1 MHIRH
6 FAFSGGLAMVLA
18 LAQGPVAAQTQ
29 TLDVKAKT
37 TGQTWTAPR
46 AADGH
51 ADLQG
56 VWANNNATP
65 MQRPKGLEGRATL
78 TDAEVTALRKKA
90 AELYD
95 GSGDTEFGDT
105 YFETVWTAV
114 QNGETGTHKKG
125 RNGQD
130 PVKGFDAGTGDYS
143 SAWLVGRDWDNRTSL
158 LIDPP
163 DGRMPALTAA
173 GKMAQASRKSYDE
186 ESKDGKRPD
195 SYEDISLGV
204 RCITFGSPRIGAG
217 YNSYYQI
224 VQTPEAVAFQMEMA
238 HDVRVIPLD
247 GSPHLPSTVS
257 TWMGDSRGHWE
268 GDTLVVDTT
277 NYKAGAFMTASDKLH
292 VIERFTR
299 TAPDVLQYQIT
310 INDPVTWTKPWTVMI
325 PMRRSKDAIYEYACH
340 EGNYGLE
347 GILGGARAEDA
358 KDAKAIGTR

>member
-1 MHIRH
+1 MLIRNFI
-6 FAFSGGLAMVLA
+6 FAGALATVLA
-18 LAQGPVAAQTQ
+18 LTQGQVAAQ
-29 TLDVKAKT
+29 A
-37 TGQTWTAPR
+37 QTWTAPR
-46 AADGH
+46 APDGH

-65 MQRPKGLEGRATL
+65 LQRPKFLEGRTSL
-78 TDAEVTALRKKA
+78 TDAEVMALKKKA

-105 YFETVWTAV
+105 YFETVWIAV
-114 QNGETGTHKKG
+114 QNGEAGVHKKG

-130 PVKGFDAGTGDYS
+130 PVKGFDAGTGDYN

-163 DGRMPALTAA
+163 DGHMPAMTAA
-173 GKMAQASRKSYDE
+173 GKMAQANRKSYDE
-186 ESKDGKRPD
+186 ESKNGKRPD
-195 SYEDISLGV
+195 SVEDIDLGV
-204 RCITFGSPRIGAG
+204 RCITFGSPRLLSG

-224 VQTPEAVAFQMEMA
+224 VQTPETVAFQMEMA

-257 TWMGDSRGHWE
+257 TWLGDSRGHWE

-292 VIERFTR
+292 IIERFTR

-310 INDPVTWTKPWTVMI
+310 VNDPVTWVKPWTVMI
-325 PMRRSKDAIYEYACH
+325 PMRRSKDPIYEYACH

-358 KDAKAIGTR
+358 KDKASGGGSR